1 LSPPPDPV
9 RRFGRLVVEH
19 QGLAVPLG
27 YVALILL
34 GMFHMVIFYA
44 RFRINALDFSE
55 PSDFLLAPLADP
67 FVIVV
72 SILPFFIIRFVQRAG
87 GWAGTFE
94 SKRRGKVRTPEEEAL
109 ELRRYRWVQIVA
121 TALWITAFSL
131 TYSRIRAE
139 RVQDGKTPRMRVEL
153 TNGTWLASE
162 RDSTVAMIGT
172 TTQYAFFYVGRRDS
186 STGPPSVTIVPVES
200 VARMDIRARRHQRR

>member
-1 LSPPPDPV
+1 LSPPADPV

-72 SILPFFIIRFVQRAG
+72 SILPFFVIGLVRRVDRWFSAFVR
-87 GWAGTFE
+87 
-94 SKRRGKVRTPEEEAL
+94 KRRGKVRTPEEEAL

-121 TALWITAFSL
+121 TALWIAAFSL

-139 RVQDGKTPRMRVEL
+139 RIKDGKTPRMRVEL
-153 TNGTWLASE
+153 TNGTWLGSE

-172 TTQYAFFYVGRRDS
+172 TTQYNFFYVGQRDS

-200 VARMDIRARRHQRR
+200 VARMDLSAERHRRR

>member
-1 LSPPPDPV
+1 LSPPADPV

-34 GMFHMVIFYA
+34 GTFHMVIFYA

-72 SILPFFIIRFVQRAG
+72 SILPFFVIRLLQHAG
-87 GWAGTFE
+87 GWAGGFE
-94 SKRRGKVRTPEEEAL
+94 RKRSGKVRTEEEETL

-121 TALWITAFSL
+121 TALWIAAFSL

-139 RVQDGKTPRMRVEL
+139 RVQDGKTPRMHVEL
-153 TNGTWLASE
+153 TNGTWLGSE
-162 RDSTVAMIGT
+162 RDSTVDMIGT

-200 VARMDIRARRHQRR
+200 VARMDISARRQRRR

>member
-1 LSPPPDPV
+1 MSPPADPV

-19 QGLAVPLG
+19 QALAVPLG

-55 PSDFLLAPLADP
+55 PSDFLLAPLSDP

-72 SILPFFIIRFVQRAG
+72 SILPFFIIGLLRRFDRWFGAFVRKRQRKVQ
-87 GWAGTFE
+87 
-94 SKRRGKVRTPEEEAL
+94 TPEEEARA
-109 ELRRYRWVQIVA
+109 ERQYRSIQLLA
-121 TALWITAFSL
+121 TALWIAAFSL

-139 RVQDGKTPRMRVEL
+139 RVQDGKTQRMRVEL
-153 TNGTWLASE
+153 TNGKWLGSDG
-162 RDSTVAMIGT
+162 DSTVAMIGT
-172 TTQYAFFYVGRRDS
+172 TTQYNFFYVGQRDS
-186 STGPPSVTIVPVES
+186 STGPPSVTIVPVEN
-200 VARMDIRARRHQRR
+200 VARMDLMRRQRRR